1 MDELF
6 LCISFIGK
14 LPEYTIECVHQIRL
28 FFNGD
33 IYLILN
39 DFESTYL
46 GEIKKFNVKLINYY
60 DVYPKLFNNIVDK
73 NKHKFAYLDNLTG
86 REELFTKSLE
96 RFFLLYNL
104 MLKNNLENCLFLE
117 IDNLIYDN
125 PNNWLEEFKKHEL
138 CYMYDNENRF
148 SSGIMYIKNAYSL
161 VGFMN
166 YVLNF
171 INTTKTNFINEM
183 YCLSQYYEASK
194 ATYHVHILPTH
205 WPEEEVPNVATDNFD
220 KYKNTL
226 FDSAGMGIYLTGINT
241 FHTNGELILFSKF
254 ESCKIDYTNNKFE
267 WFLDEKNRKIPHIWN
282 GESWLKIN
290 NLHIHSKLLKNALSI
305 EMK

>member
-1 MDELF
+1 
-6 LCISFIGK
+6 
-14 LPEYTIECVHQIRL
+14 
-28 FFNGD
+28 
-33 IYLILN
+33 
-39 DFESTYL
+39 
-46 GEIKKFNVKLINYY
+46 
-60 DVYPKLFNNIVDK
+60 
-73 NKHKFAYLDNLTG
+73 
-86 REELFTKSLE
+86 
-96 RFFLLYNL
+96 